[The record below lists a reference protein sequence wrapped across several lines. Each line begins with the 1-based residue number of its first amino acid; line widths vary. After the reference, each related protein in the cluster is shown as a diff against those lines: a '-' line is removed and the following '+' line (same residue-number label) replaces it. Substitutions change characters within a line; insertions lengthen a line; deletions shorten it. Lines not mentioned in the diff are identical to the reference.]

1 LILAPQPFT
10 HLGCQLDNFHVNP
23 HFVRRLKYEI
33 ALKKCLLP
41 DASPT
46 LRKVFVLYGLGGIGK
61 TQLAVNFG
69 IKHQDTFDSVLFVDG
84 SSRESTVKSYSFYY
98 RRLNAI
104 TTKGSLDDMAD
115 TKSLFPEQ
123 CCDNLRQW
131 LAQPEN
137 KKWLLI
143 IDNVDREPTEDG
155 GFEVQDFF
163 RRVTMDLF

>member
-1 LILAPQPFT
+1 MILAPQPFT